1 MSKHVGRHR
10 APGYSPAKEL
20 GQIASGATAP
30 AAKVSAIAVL
40 SGGLA
45 AGMAVP
51 AQAAQ
56 APLTGLEGSVVTAPS
71 TPSPDT
77 FGTVGFTTKVVAKAV
92 ASKPAAAP
100 KATTAPAPAAAATRQ
115 TQQPAASRSSAAR
128 AAAPAPA
135 PAASIPN
142 DGSIIGIAASLS
154 GIPYVAGGSS
164 PGTGF
169 DCSGFT
175 SYVYRMAGKSIP
187 RTAAAQQA
195 ASTKVSNPQPGDLM
209 FFGIPAYHAAIFA
222 GGGKIYD
229 AQHPGTTTGLHTIWT
244 YSNVTYGRF

>member
-10 APGYSPAKEL
+10 APGYSPAQEI
-20 GQIASGATAP
+20 GQIASDAAAP

-40 SGGLA
+40 AGGLT

-56 APLTGLEGSVVTAPS
+56 APLAGLEGSVVTAPS
-71 TPSPDT
+71 TPSPDS
-77 FGTVGFTTKVVAKAV
+77 FGTVGFTTKVVE
-92 ASKPAAAP
+92 KPAAPKPTSAA
-100 KATTAPAPAAAATRQ
+100 KATRPAAAAPAQ
-115 TQQPAASRSSAAR
+115 TPTSRSTASRST

-135 PAASIPN
+135 PAAAPSIPN

-154 GIPYVAGGSS
+154 GIPYRAAGSS
-164 PGTGF
+164 PSTGF

-187 RTAAAQQA
+187 RTADAQRAAA
-195 ASTKVSNPQPGDLM
+195 TPVSNPQPGDLM
-209 FFGIPAYHAAIFA
+209 FFGFPAYHAAIYA
-222 GGGKIYD
+222 GGGMIYD
-229 AQHPGTTTGLHTIWT
+229 AQHPGTTTGLHKIWT
-244 YSNVTYGRF
+244 YSNVSYGRF